1 MNTST
6 KKKQVIVIGVKAR
19 ESIVYNATNVKLGC
33 MSNRVV
39 VADYAKIVILLHI
52 NTNVKKDVD
61 ALNMMT
67 NKQYYAKVGEQI
79 RSARTMSGLSQQ
91 ELASLIGIRRDVLAG
106 YERGLK
112 AVSLIR
118 FHNIC
123 QQLGVAVEKVLE
135 SLEVPEELPNN
146 DGRFVD

>member
-1 MNTST
+1 
-6 KKKQVIVIGVKAR
+6 
-19 ESIVYNATNVKLGC
+19 
-33 MSNRVV
+33 
-39 VADYAKIVILLHI
+39 
-52 NTNVKKDVD
+52 
-61 ALNMMT
+61 MT
-67 NKQYYAKVGEQI
+67 NKQYYAKVGERIQ
-79 RSARTMSGLSQQ
+79 SARTMSGLSQQ
-91 ELASLIGIRRDVLAG
+91 ELATLIGIRRDVLAG